1 MKTQPV
7 GVVLAILAAALG
19 LSGWCLAGNE
29 PTEPAPTQGNATN
42 LTFREPFTLR
52 IRADKDSVY
61 EERFERKIPF
71 VADNDVYLF
80 CGESF
85 GLSLGVASGE
95 VASVAYQPNKEQ
107 ADIELELTQEIG
119 PNGEPLTMLVL
130 KSNVPQTLYLDA
142 LMTLPERKEIF
153 HTTILPLQPGMS
165 GYESWPHPIVQL
177 VLRNLRFK
185 ESPPNAPEA
194 DRVPAN

>member
-1 MKTQPV
+1 MKARPV
-7 GVVLAILAAALG
+7 GVVLTILAAVLG
-19 LSGWCLAGNE
+19 LSAWCLAANE
-29 PTEPAPTQGNATN
+29 PAESAPAQGNATN
-42 LTFREPFTLR
+42 PTFREPFTLR
-52 IRADKDSVY
+52 IRADKDNVY

-185 ESPPNAPEA
+185 ETLPNVPEA
-194 DRVPAN
+194 HRLPAD